1 MDVFVC
7 THAYVHLYIDAC
19 IRENGLHLMYTR
31 FVVSC
36 LYIDGYI
43 CMHTCV
49 CASINRC
56 MYTRFVVSCLYINGY
71 ICMHTCV
78 CASINRCMC
87 IGKSSSP
94 HVHQM
99 WYVTYTHCMCACVC
113 MHTSISNI
121 RPRPTRGQFV
131 NEA

>member
-1 MDVFVC
+1 MHTCVC
-7 THAYVHLYIDAC
+7 ASIYRC
-19 IRENGLHLMYTR
+19 MYTGKWPSPH
-31 FVVSC
+31 VHQ
-36 LYIDGYI
+36 I
-43 CMHTCV
+43 CGELLIYKWMHTCV

-99 WYVTYTHCMCACVC
+99 WYVSYTHCMCACVC

>member
-1 MDVFVC
+1 MHTCVC
-7 THAYVHLYIDAC
+7 ASIYRC
-19 IRENGLHLMYTR
+19 MYTGKWPSPH
-31 FVVSC
+31 VHQ
-36 LYIDGYI
+36 I
-43 CMHTCV
+43 CGELLIYRWMHTCV

>member
-1 MDVFVC
+1 MHTCVC
-7 THAYVHLYIDAC
+7 ASIYRC
-19 IRENGLHLMYTR
+19 MYTGKWPSPH
-31 FVVSC
+31 VHQ
-36 LYIDGYI
+36 I
-43 CMHTCV
+43 CGELLIYRWMHTCV

-99 WYVTYTHCMCACVC
+99 WYVSYTHCMCACVC